1 MLFREAGL
9 VLVKSGHPKAL
20 NLWLAPMHLEC
31 SQPLLIGVDGD
42 EAVSICRLVQQGQV

>member
-31 SQPLLIGVDGD
+31 SQPLLIGVDASDGARAAGH
-42 EAVSICRLVQQGQV
+42 ESAP